1 MLMIAVLGWIWAW
14 GRGGSGPPESVI
26 ARGNTSHTGGGGG
39 DGGGGDDVFV
49 DCDGEDGKKSG

>member
-26 ARGNTSHTGGGGG
+26 AKGNTSHTGGGSG
-39 DGGGGDDVFV
+39 DVFV
-49 DCDGEDGKKSG
+49 DCDGDDGKKSG